1 MKSPSIVY
9 YFGTKRVLSKQAVFD
24 TMSRMEPH
32 RTFRVLAAIDL
43 SSSAGR
49 QKLAGL
55 HQFLAEG
62 YDWDLDLARTHEE
75 CTAERIAAAAR
86 DGVEGF
92 LMAIPESREM
102 HRLHK
107 SLGLPTAFIDYPDGQ
122 TLRDF
127 KRCVFVM
134 EDTRDI
140 CRTAVQTLLS
150 QRACRSYCY
159 VEARTDLRWSRE
171 RGDMFQAELSRRN
184 IKMRRLGPEDS
195 ASRERTASWL
205 ASLEKPA
212 AILAA
217 YDDVAR
223 TLLNLCKGMGLET
236 PGDVNILGIGDD
248 EIVCMHTKP
257 ALSSIKPGFKEE
269 GYRAARELQSMMMVR
284 RAPARRTF
292 LCGGA
297 EVVERESTRRVSSA
311 GTMVRNAIAFIED
324 NALRGIGASDVA
336 AHLKVSRR
344 LMDLRFRESTGTSVL
359 QAILERRMGEVRRML
374 SETTLPIS
382 EVAVRCG
389 YPDANY
395 LKNLFKSRHGIS
407 MRAYRKCSYSLN
419 KSSSVTSD

>member
-1 MKSPSIVY
+1 MKHPSQTY
-9 YFGTKRVLSKQAVFD
+9 CLGNKKVLFKQAVFD
-24 TMSRMEPH
+24 TMPRMEPH
-32 RTFRVLAAIDL
+32 RTFKVLAAIDL

-55 HQFLAEG
+55 HRFLAEG
-62 YDWDLDLARTHEE
+62 YDWDLELARTHEE
-75 CTAERIAAAAR
+75 CTAERIASAAR
-86 DGVEGF
+86 DGVDGF
-92 LMAIPESREM
+92 LMAIPESRDL

-107 SLGLPTAFIDYPDGQ
+107 SLGIPTAFIDYPDEQ

-127 KRCVFVM
+127 ARCVFVM

-140 CRTAVQTLLS
+140 CRTAVQALLS

-159 VEARTDLRWSRE
+159 VEARTAPRWSRE
-171 RGDMFQAELSRRN
+171 RGDMFQAELSRRK

-195 ASRERTASWL
+195 ASRERTADWL

-217 YDDVAR
+217 YDDTAR
-223 TLLNLCKGMGLET
+223 TILNSCKGMGLET
-236 PGDVNILGIGDD
+236 PGDVNIFGIGDD
-248 EIVCMHTKP
+248 EIICMHTRP
-257 ALSSIKPGFKEE
+257 ALSSIKPDFKEE

-311 GTMVRNAIAFIED
+311 GTMVRDALAFIED
-324 NALRGIGASDVA
+324 NALHGIGASDVA
-336 AHLKVSRR
+336 AYLKVSRR

-395 LKNLFKSRHGIS
+395 LKNLFKSRHGVS
-407 MRAYRKCSYSLN
+407 MRAYRLAALDAARS
-419 KSSSVTSD
+419 T